1 MLNRPTR
8 LNKPHS
14 ANPRFAPVIVP
25 PELAVTLPS
34 GICGQLQSETT
45 VVFSGM
51 SLLRRKNE
59 TKIPISYS
67 TGGGNCL
74 RRREVIVFLGAA
86 LVAHPAWA
94 QRHVKLR
101 RIGFLRVGEPP
112 PTWIASFREGLREF
126 GLIEG
131 QHFAIEFGLAQSTA
145 ELPGIVAELVR
156 RKVDVLVAS
165 GTPSVVPVRDA
176 AGTIPVVFVTVI
188 DLIDTGLVASL
199 SRPGGNATGITSMVA
214 DLAAKRLRL
223 LKELLPQMSKVAILV
238 RTGNP
243 ATAAFVR
250 EAERAAQILGVG
262 LQVLRMGNPSELGS
276 LLASAQGAGG
286 LTMADDAVF
295 TAHRKR
301 IAELALQHR
310 LPTLFGF
317 REMVEAGALVSYGPR
332 YSDLYRSAAG
342 QVHKILNGAK
352 PADIPVEQPIRFE
365 VVLNM
370 RTARALGLTIPP
382 TILVQVDEI
391 LE

>member
-1 MLNRPTR
+1 M
-8 LNKPHS
+8 
-14 ANPRFAPVIVP
+14 
-25 PELAVTLPS
+25 
-34 GICGQLQSETT
+34 
-45 VVFSGM
+45 
-51 SLLRRKNE
+51 
-59 TKIPISYS
+59 KIPISCS
-67 TGGGNCL
+67 TGEGNCL
-74 RRREVIVFLGAA
+74 RRREVIIVFLGAA
-86 LVAHPAWA
+86 LVAHSTWA
-94 QRHVKLR
+94 QRPAKLK

-131 QHFAIEFGLAQSTA
+131 QHFAIEFGLAPSTA
-145 ELPGIVAELVR
+145 EVPGIAAGLVR
-156 RKVDVLVAS
+156 RNVDVLVAS
-165 GTPSVVPVRDA
+165 GTPSVLAARDA

-188 DLIDTGLVASL
+188 DLIETGRVASL
-199 SRPGGNATGITSMVA
+199 ARPGGNATGITSMIA
-214 DLAAKRLRL
+214 DLAAKRLQL
-223 LKELLPQMSKVAILV
+223 LKELLPQVSKFTILV
-238 RTGNP
+238 RIGSP

-262 LQVLRMGNPSELGS
+262 LQVLRMGNPSELEA
-276 LLASAQGAGG
+276 LLASAHGAGG

-317 REMVEAGALVSYGPR
+317 REMVEAGGLISYGPR
-332 YSDLYRSAAG
+332 YSDLYRQAAG
-342 QVHKILNGAK
+342 QVHKILNGIK
-352 PADIPVEQPIRFE
+352 PGDIPVEQPTRFE

-382 TILVQVDEI
+382 TILVRVDEI